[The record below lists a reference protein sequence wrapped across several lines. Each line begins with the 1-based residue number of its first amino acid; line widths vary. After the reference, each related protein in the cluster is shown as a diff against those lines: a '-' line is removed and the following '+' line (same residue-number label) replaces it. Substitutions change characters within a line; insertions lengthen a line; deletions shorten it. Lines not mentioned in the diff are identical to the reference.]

1 MSSTRSGPTQPRYHT
16 SDHRSAERS
25 GRTTR
30 FTPTRRVRVRRG
42 REEPDRG
49 GPRGV
54 ANLGELHGVLVGG
67 SADGAGDEDEHASL
81 GPRRLAVDGDDLVLA
96 VLEGERAEL
105 AGDGG
110 RALELLA
117 LEGEH

>member
-1 MSSTRSGPTQPRYHT
+1 VTTDQI
-16 SDHRSAERS
+16 RSAERS
-25 GRTTR
+25 GLTTQNQDR
-30 FTPTRRVRVRRG
+30 PYSYAASA
-42 REEPDRG
+42 REGEELDRG
-49 GPRGV
+49 GAGI
-54 ANLGELHGVLVGG
+54 ANLGELHGVHVGG
-67 SADGAGDEDEHASL
+67 GADGAGVDDEHASL